1 MIRKA
6 DKTDLSSVIELMQL
20 FLVDRDITV
29 PEDVI
34 EVTSEFLLSHEA
46 YTLFLSADE
55 HRNALGMV
63 TVAELHD
70 EPDNQNMIFLENLF
84 VRAEARGKGI
94 ASSLIKHTQ
103 NQSSGLVGV
112 GVIESQIPS
121 VGVLFN
127 EHGFIEADAKT
138 ETILCDALEK
148 LPLER
153 GAEGPLKYLTFRKH

>member
-70 EPDNQNMIFLENLF
+70 EPNNQNMIFLENLF

-94 ASSLIKHTQ
+94 ASSLIKHSQ
-103 NQSSGLVGV
+103 HQRPELVGV
-112 GVIESQIPS
+112 GVIESQVSS
-121 VGVLFN
+121 VGVLFKD
-127 EHGFIEADAKT
+127 HGFIDADAKT
-138 ETILCDALEK
+138 ENMLCEALEK